1 MSDALP
7 GAPQRAM
14 LQRTIDTLLGIS
26 GRFVDPLVQRSERT
40 WLELI
45 ARPGLSRFAGAVA
58 DAQLPRPVLR
68 AIIDGFVSLYDVD
81 LTDMAEPLDAFGTF
95 NAFFTRALRP
105 GARPIEG
112 DAETLVS
119 PADARLDQLEPID
132 ASGRE
137 LDVKGDRL
145 SLAALLGDAEAAS
158 RLGGGTVMTLYLS
171 PRDYHRVHA
180 PIDAQ
185 VTRVEA
191 IPGASYPV
199 NALGRR
205 LVPGLFA
212 TNKRVV
218 FHLASEA
225 FGDVALIMVG
235 ATNVGRIT
243 CSVSPGARVA
253 RGDELG
259 IFNLGSTVVLLVPP
273 GEHVTTGRLEGEVM
287 RVGQALLT
295 RG

>member
-1 MSDALP
+1 MRRALP
-7 GAPQRAM
+7 GSPRREA

-26 GRFVDPLVQRSERT
+26 GRVVDPLVQRSERT

-45 ARPGLSRFAGAVA
+45 ARPGLSRLAGAVA
-58 DAQLPRPVLR
+58 DARLPRPVLR
-68 AIIDGFVSLYDVD
+68 GLIDAFVRLYDVD
-81 LTDMAEPLDAFGTF
+81 LAGMAAPIGSFRTF
-95 NAFFTRALRP
+95 NAFFTRALAP
-105 GARPIEG
+105 GARPAEG
-112 DAETLVS
+112 DAGTLVS
-119 PADARLDQLEPID
+119 PADARLEQLEAID
-132 ASGRE
+132 PSGRE

-145 SLAALLGDAEAAS
+145 SLATLVGDADAAA
-158 RLGGGTVMTLYLS
+158 RLGGGTVATLYLS

-180 PIDAQ
+180 PTDAE
-185 VTRVEA
+185 VTRIEA

-225 FGDVALIMVG
+225 YGELVLVMVG

-243 CSVSPGARVA
+243 SSVSPGARVA

-273 GEHVTTGRLEGEVM
+273 GAYRPTGRLEGEVL

-295 RG
+295 RT